1 MSENALIPPLKTL
14 PKEESLKRR
23 MQVTRR
29 WYAIYTAP
37 RAEKKVSDRF
47 QQAGIEHYLPLQ
59 QIMRQWS
66 DRKKLVTEPVI
77 RGYLFVHVSPLQ
89 FKQVIYT
96 YGALHFVCEHHQPA
110 PIPDEQIQ
118 RLKFMVEGAEAPV
131 EFTAEALKPGES
143 VTVIRG
149 PLQGLTG
156 ELVEVKGNYHVMIRL
171 DKLGCALTSISL
183 SSIRRP

>member
-1 MSENALIPPLKTL
+1 MMTPLKTL
-14 PKEESLKRR
+14 PKEERLKRS
-23 MQVTRR
+23 MQVTPR
-29 WYAIYTAP
+29 WYAIYSAP
-37 RAEKKVSDRF
+37 RAEKKVSERF

-77 RGYLFVHVSPLQ
+77 RGYLFVHVCPLQ

-96 YGALHFVCEHHQPA
+96 YGALHFVSERHQPA

-131 EFTAEALKPGES
+131 EFTAEALRPGEPI
-143 VTVIRG
+143 TVIRG
-149 PLQGLTG
+149 PMQGLTG
-156 ELVEVKGNYHVMIRL
+156 ELVEVKGKHHVMIRL

-183 SSIRRP
+183 SSIQRG